1 MLCQCA
7 VAPQRDLRF
16 TVFLTT
22 PLSLELAGGRYRGVH
37 DDSIG

>member
-7 VAPQRDLRF
+7 VAPQRDLQF
-16 TVFLTT
+16 TVFLTP